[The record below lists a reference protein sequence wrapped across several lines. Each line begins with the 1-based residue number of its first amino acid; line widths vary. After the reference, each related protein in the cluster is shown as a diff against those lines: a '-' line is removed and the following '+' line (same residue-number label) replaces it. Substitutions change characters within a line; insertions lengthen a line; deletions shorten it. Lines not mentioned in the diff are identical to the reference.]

1 MMQYKRFGNTYMV
14 RNDLGE
20 EILSNLQKLCE
31 EESIRLGWV
40 EAIGATDQAV
50 IGVFDLEKKEYYPE
64 QIQEFMEIT
73 GLSGNITQMEGKPY
87 IHLHATLADQHHR
100 IHGGHVIQMRV
111 GATCEMFVTV
121 LDGEVKRT
129 RNEDLGINLWT
140 L

>member
-31 EESIRLGWV
+31 EESIRLGRV

>member
-1 MMQYKRFGNTYMV
+1 MQYKRFGNTYMV

-31 EESIRLGWV
+31 EESIRLGRV

>member
-1 MMQYKRFGNTYMV
+1 MQYKRFGNTYMV

>member
-1 MMQYKRFGNTYMV
+1 MQYKLFGNTYMV

-31 EESIRLGWV
+31 EESIRLGRV

-73 GLSGNITQMEGKPY
+73 GLSGNITEMEGKPY

>member
-1 MMQYKRFGNTYMV
+1 MQYKRFGNTYMV

-31 EESIRLGWV
+31 EESIRLGRV

-73 GLSGNITQMEGKPY
+73 GLSGNITEMEGKPY